1 MDIAC
6 STRNVPL
13 LRRLEQCAPYA
24 GWLLVKVPQFGGL
37 GSSWQR
43 RWVVVSHRY
52 PNPQARCGRGARS
65 AGQGLG
71 SLPVCLASARR
82 RRR

>member
-52 PNPQARCGRGARS
+52 PNPQARAPWGWEASCAAEGCGS
-65 AGQGLG
+65 A
-71 SLPVCLASARR
+71 
-82 RRR
+82 